1 MNENMGSFGES
12 TLDEGNNYFLM
23 ARRTQEEMDGRVFRA
38 FWCFQNTEGLTLNGL
53 SKGKLICRELKG

>member
-38 FWCFQNTEGLTLNGL
+38 F
-53 SKGKLICRELKG
+53 